1 MATSQKSKSQDLL
14 VSVAE
19 SIGST
24 LGAIAAKADAAKDAI
39 VGGTDTA
46 VKEVKREAT
55 KLVRKGKSTVAKAR
69 RSKPARNARASARSA
84 RVTARKV
91 ARKAVTKVRGAA
103 GKRRGNFDA
112 EVVAW
117 SSKAG
122 AAGDKFGLAS
132 PRQICAASAMA
143 LSFVFRCAP

>member
-69 RSKPARNARASARSA
+69 RSKPARKARTSARSA
-84 RVTARKV
+84 RVSARKV
-91 ARKAVTKVRGAA
+91 ARKAVTKAKKVARKAKKA
-103 GKRRGNFDA
+103 TSSNSSRRRAKR
-112 EVVAW
+112 
-117 SSKAG
+117 
-122 AAGDKFGLAS
+122 
-132 PRQICAASAMA
+132 
-143 LSFVFRCAP
+143 

>member
-46 VKEVKREAT
+46 VKEAKREAT

-69 RSKPARNARASARSA
+69 RSKPARKARASARSA
-84 RVTARKV
+84 GAAARKV
-91 ARKAVTKVRGAA
+91 ARKAVTKAKGTVRKA
-103 GKRRGNFDA
+103 KKTTTSRKSRR
-112 EVVAW
+112 
-117 SSKAG
+117 S
-122 AAGDKFGLAS
+122 
-132 PRQICAASAMA
+132 R
-143 LSFVFRCAP
+143 R

>member
-1 MATSQKSKSQDLL
+1 VATSQKTKSQDLL

-46 VKEVKREAT
+46 VREAKREAT
-55 KLVRKGKSTVAKAR
+55 KLVRKGKSTVANAR
-69 RSKPARNARASARSA
+69 RSKPARPARSTSRTA

-91 ARKAVTKVRGAA
+91 ARKAVTKARGAA
-103 GKRRGNFDA
+103 RKAKRVASGRSPRRG
-112 EVVAW
+112 
-117 SSKAG
+117 
-122 AAGDKFGLAS
+122 
-132 PRQICAASAMA
+132 R
-143 LSFVFRCAP
+143 R

>member
-46 VKEVKREAT
+46 VKQAKREAT
-55 KLVRKGKSTVAKAR
+55 KLVRKSRKTVAKAR
-69 RSKPARNARASARSA
+69 RSRPARKARAATRSA
-84 RVTARKV
+84 RTTARKTAGKAV
-91 ARKAVTKVRGAA
+91 RKARRAVRKVKRATP
-103 GKRRGNFDA
+103 RRG
-112 EVVAW
+112 
-117 SSKAG
+117 
-122 AAGDKFGLAS
+122 
-132 PRQICAASAMA
+132 R
-143 LSFVFRCAP
+143 R